1 MEMITRY
8 LNNNR
13 GQSIVEF
20 ALVLPVLVLILC
32 GMMEFG
38 RVFNEALVVTAAA
51 REGARAAA
59 IGANDSA
66 IASTVRSFVA
76 PSSDKVPV
84 VVITRQNQASGTR
97 ITVQVTNQVE
107 IITPLISNL
116 LSGSFPVQGSAVMV
130 QE

>member
-1 MEMITRY
+1 MGIMRRY
-8 LNNNR
+8 LNNRR

-20 ALVLPVLVLILC
+20 ALVLPVLILILC
-32 GMMEFG
+32 GIMEFG
-38 RVFNEALVVTAAA
+38 RVFNESLVVTAAA
-51 REGARAAA
+51 REGARVAAV
-59 IGANDSA
+59 GANDSTV
-66 IASTVRSFVA
+66 IATVRSFVA

-84 VVITRQNQASGTR
+84 VIITRQNAAGGTR

-107 IITPLISNL
+107 ILTPLISSL